1 MGAPQLVPHGLAMLV
16 AFNTVNAAGKTL
28 DRIEPH
34 REELHECP
42 NGKSLI
48 ETTSIATGFLRVFRA
63 RKPPS
68 RNARNLHRERRA
80 EKYKIEGPA
89 GCIVAKDE

>member
-34 REELHECP
+34 REELHD
-42 NGKSLI
+42 
-48 ETTSIATGFLRVFRA
+48 V
-63 RKPPS
+63 
-68 RNARNLHRERRA
+68 
-80 EKYKIEGPA
+80 
-89 GCIVAKDE
+89 